1 MFANAIVQVFAPGCG
16 SLEVPGALIG
26 ERRLIGWPEVC
37 RAAKEPR
44 DILRKDVEH
53 FARCISTGDALWVG
67 GKGWKVVVPTGR
79 QLSLLHLLDLSRQLG
94 IVFTIRSEAL
104 RSF

>member
-1 MFANAIVQVFAPGCG
+1 RGLIRWR
-16 SLEVPGALIG
+16 EV
-26 ERRLIGWPEVC
+26 R

-53 FARCISTGDALWVG
+53 FARCISTGDALWLG
-67 GKGWKVVVPTGR
+67 GKDWKVAVPTGR

-94 IVFTIRSEAL
+94 IIFTIRDEEFCPFLPSVTTAL
-104 RSF
+104 ADSCREVLVHP